1 MSFVEGPTVATP
13 LAIAVGDP
21 CGVGPLVSVRAAL
34 LRAERETC
42 VLFGDAQQLEKLART
57 HGGHLHEV
65 AADALTGL
73 APAANT
79 LYVVDSGKVDAA
91 VLSRHAPSPEA
102 GEAQLR
108 SLRLAAT
115 AVRAGHA
122 RALVTGPT
130 SKAAIVSAGHAFVG
144 QTEFLASLDGRADDD
159 VTMLFLGPTLRVAL
173 VTTHLAIAHVS
184 AAITRA
190 RVARTVRHLA
200 EALSR
205 LRPGRPL
212 RILVVGLNPHAGE
225 AGLFGSEERDV
236 IGPTL
241 AELARE
247 EPFCSRVQLSTAL
260 PAEAVFRAAQ
270 RGDADGVVAMF
281 HDQATIA
288 SKLLDWGAAVN
299 TTWGLSFLRTSVDH
313 GVAYDA
319 AISGRAEHDGMLAAL
334 DLACALTRPAHG

>member
-1 MSFVEGPTVATP
+1 M
-13 LAIAVGDP
+13 GDP
-21 CGVGPLVSVRAAL
+21 CGVGPIVSVRAAL
-34 LRAERETC
+34 LRAEREAC
-42 VLFGDAQQLEKLART
+42 VLFGDAQQLEQLARAN
-57 HGGHLHEV
+57 GARLHDV
-65 AADALTGL
+65 TTDTL
-73 APAANT
+73 AEIVPAANT
-79 LYVVDSGKVDAA
+79 LYVVDSGAVDAA
-91 VLSRHAPSPEA
+91 VLARHAPSPEA

-173 VTTHLAIAHVS
+173 VTTHLAIADVS
-184 AAITRA
+184 AAITRP
-190 RVARTVRHLA
+190 RVLRTVRHLT

-205 LRPGRPL
+205 LRPARTL

-225 AGLFGSEERDV
+225 AGLFGGEERDV
-236 IGPTL
+236 IGPAL
-241 AELARE
+241 AELAAQ
-247 EPFCSRVQLSTAL
+247 EPFRSRVQLSAAL

-270 RGDADGVVAMF
+270 RGEADGVVAMF

-288 SKLLDWGAAVN
+288 SKLLDWGSAVN

-319 AISGRAEHDGMLAAL
+319 AASGRAEHDGMLAAL